1 MRKLFVSFLFVFLM
15 FPITACGAD
24 RNSKMKSEAS
34 EVDKELDRL
43 IVESANEFG
52 DIDESASDPFAPAPP
67 VALLKCKPGAMSA
80 EDFEKLMSSL
90 PLSVLG
96 KTSFRIDVDNKILR
110 HEYFQIFLQNNT
122 EANIRGAVVVL
133 SRGAKTSFR

>member
-15 FPITACGAD
+15 FPITACSAG

-43 IVESANEFG
+43 TVESASEFG

-67 VALLKCKPGAMSA
+67 AALLKCKPGAMSA
-80 EDFEKLMSSL
+80 EDFEKLMSSH

-110 HEYFQIFLQNNT
+110 QEYF
-122 EANIRGAVVVL
+122 
-133 SRGAKTSFR
+133 